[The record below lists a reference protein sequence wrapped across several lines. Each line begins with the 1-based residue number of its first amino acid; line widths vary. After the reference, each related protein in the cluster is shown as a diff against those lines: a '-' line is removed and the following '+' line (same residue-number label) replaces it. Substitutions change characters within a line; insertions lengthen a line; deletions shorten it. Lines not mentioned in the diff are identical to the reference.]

1 MGESLWL
8 GLCLLIQGLVKT
20 LFFVNLSKFGC
31 QFLHAQKWLPI
42 SKMPCFTPW
51 NCKSWKTAIQIGTI
65 QQTKQ
70 CWNISDFEWSLRSK
84 SLRNCNWNLY
94 IIDSGIDMNTSEI
107 AGVIDYHL
115 KRMQPTPLNMWL
127 RNLSTG
133 NIWKLRFSI
142 KRTFTRKGV
151 C

>member
-1 MGESLWL
+1 MGGSLWL

-42 SKMPCFTPW
+42 SKMPCITLW

-84 SLRNCNWNLY
+84 SLRNCNWN
-94 IIDSGIDMNTSEI
+94 IGICNWFWNWHEYFRNCRCHRLPLEKNATNTTKHVTEKF
-107 AGVIDYHL
+107 VNRKHL
-115 KRMQPTPLNMWL
+115 EATL
-127 RNLSTG
+127 
-133 NIWKLRFSI
+133 
-142 KRTFTRKGV
+142 
-151 C
+151 